1 MLKLA
6 RIGFWVACK
15 QKELYDVLRSISS
28 HFDSHL
34 IKYARYFV
42 RRDRMVNEMNM
53 ILLYGAFSLSEKID
67 TDNIIKLWKWK
78 SFIHSSYKYL
88 LSPY

>member
-1 MLKLA
+1 
-6 RIGFWVACK
+6 
-15 QKELYDVLRSISS
+15 
-28 HFDSHL
+28 
-34 IKYARYFV
+34 
-42 RRDRMVNEMNM
+42 MVNEMNM